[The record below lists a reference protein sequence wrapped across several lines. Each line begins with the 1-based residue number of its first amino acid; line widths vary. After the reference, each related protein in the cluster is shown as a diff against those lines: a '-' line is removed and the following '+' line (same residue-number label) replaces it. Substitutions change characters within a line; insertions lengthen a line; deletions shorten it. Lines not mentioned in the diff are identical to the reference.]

1 MVVYDMNENISIG
14 GFDIS
19 SKFWRVFLVLVA
31 AFLIFAGPTYV
42 SYVLSDV
49 LKINYVASIVAG
61 LVLFGAGLVLI
72 MFLVRKKI
80 IV

>member
-1 MVVYDMNENISIG
+1 MSENMSVG

-31 AFLIFAGPTYV
+31 AVLIFAGPTYF
-42 SYVLSDV
+42 SYVLSSV
-49 LKINYVASIVAG
+49 LKIDYVASIVAG
-61 LVLFGAGLVLI
+61 LVLFGAGLALM